1 MANADALPPEA
12 ELANR
17 LTVRGETLALAESCT
32 GGLVSHRITNVPGSS
47 RFFLAGFVTYGNRAK
62 TTVLG
67 VDQGTLD
74 AHGAVSRETVE
85 AMALGARRVAGADW
99 AAAVSGIAGPGG
111 GTPEKPVGLVYR
123 RRDRPSGHADCI
135 PSFRGR
141 AGGDQGDR
149 APRRSSPCCC
159 GCSRRPR
166 GTDEGIHRHRH
177 PGRDPGPAGC
187 IVCGVAWPGAG
198 RFLGQAG
205 SHARDAAIPG
215 GDRRP
220 AGRGVAARL

>member
-1 MANADALPPEA
+1 MRDAAPVKAPTSSAGAVAGVVFRAGSAGAVANADDLPLEA
-12 ELANR
+12 VLANR
-17 LTVRGETLALAESCT
+17 LTMRGETMALAESCT

-111 GTPEKPVGLVYR
+111 GTPEKPVGLVYVAVT
-123 RRDRPSGHADCI
+123 G
-135 PSFRGR
+135 
-141 AGGDQGDR
+141 
-149 APRRSSPCCC
+149 
-159 GCSRRPR
+159 PR
-166 GTDEGIHRHRH
+166 GTRIASYHFGGEREEIKRQSATAVIALLLRVLEEA
-177 PGRDPGPAGC
+177 PGNR
-187 IVCGVAWPGAG
+187 
-198 RFLGQAG
+198 
-205 SHARDAAIPG
+205 
-215 GDRRP
+215 
-220 AGRGVAARL
+220 